1 MLHHLAVVA
10 RDVGLALHAVDHE
23 KLEALALRGAHLEP
37 RGERGTAQ
45 AHHAGIAH
53 AGDKLL
59 LGGVLGRLERGVGLH
74 LAVGDDLHHGCG
86 RARGQLLGRHLGD
99 RAGNAR
105 VDRGAQALDLADQR
119 ADIYMVASLTTGL
132 AGAPMCIFSGMST
145 RSGDVMDVQAKS
157 RISLH
162 WGGCTPPLVLCRENI
177 GFPSISPPTMR
188 GRAKHGRGA

>member
-1 MLHHLAVVA
+1 MPESRTQEINSSLVVYSGALSAGSASILPSETISTTGAVAPVGSCSVATLATVPEMLAWI
-10 RDVGLALHAVDHE
+10 G
-23 KLEALALRGAHLEP
+23 EP
-37 RGERGTAQ
+37 RPSTWP
-45 AHHAGIAH
+45 IN
-53 AGDKLL
+53 
-59 LGGVLGRLERGVGLH
+59 VPT
-74 LAVGDDLHHGCG
+74 
-86 RARGQLLGRHLGD
+86 
-99 RAGNAR
+99 
-105 VDRGAQALDLADQR
+105 
-119 ADIYMVASLTTGL
+119 YTWSPSLTTGL